1 MHEKPVSTLKTE
13 EVVSPSENARH
24 RIHGIIDEYRGILR
38 QSSTAFAL
46 FCHYLICLDKEL
58 PIRIIKIDGI
68 LYIGEDK

>member
-1 MHEKPVSTLKTE
+1 M
-13 EVVSPSENARH
+13 PSESTRH
-24 RIHGIIDEYRGILR
+24 RIHGIIIEYRGIYLGA
-38 QSSTAFAL
+38 STVFML